1 MAGLTGPEGGSKEP
15 RDSNGHEQG
24 SRREQRRSRRRPQAH
39 VRVTGL
45 PSLLLSPL
53 ICSAVDAGAA
63 EATAWGE
70 KRGFLFNLTA
80 VR

>member
-1 MAGLTGPEGGSKEP
+1 M
-15 RDSNGHEQG
+15 
-24 SRREQRRSRRRPQAH
+24 
-39 VRVTGL
+39 RVTGL
-45 PSLLLSPL
+45 PSLLPSPL